1 MHVLPEG
8 NKRRYTPV
16 YYQQV
21 ILDGWVSGPLGYSL
35 YCFACL
41 HFPIFVTVMHAYV
54 FNKNTM
60 RNMNIKKYK
69 NVRKPNTDNRA
80 SKKGWDNEG

>member
-1 MHVLPEG
+1 M
-8 NKRRYTPV
+8 

-21 ILDGWVSGPLGYSL
+21 IPDGQVSGHLGYSL

-41 HFPIFVTVMHAYV
+41 HFLIFVMVMCAHV

-69 NVRKPNTDNRA
+69 NIRKPNTANRA
-80 SKKGWDNEG
+80 SKKAGIVKGKGTP